1 MKNVFLLLLS
11 TTLFGC
17 QFQSKKVSAAVV
29 SARVEASKIGIEIMN
44 QGGNAF
50 DAMVATDLALS
61 VCYPNAGN
69 IGGGGFLVYRDKT
82 GQVGSLDFREK
93 APSLA
98 HEKMFLNSK
107 GDVIKNKSI
116 QGGLSVG
123 VPGTVAGLF
132 EVHSKLCTMPFE
144 DLIQPAIDLAR
155 DGFVVTEKQAI
166 GLNRYR
172 ADFISLNGEET
183 FYGRKFNSGDT
194 IVNLDMAKTLEKI
207 KLFGKDGFYK
217 GKIADKII
225 KSIQSSG
232 GIMTLK
238 DLENYNAKWRAPL
251 SFEYKNLKI
260 HSMGLPSSGGI
271 CLAQIM
277 AMIAPYDIG
286 QYTPHSNEA
295 IQLMVES
302 ERRSFSDRSKF
313 LGDPDFNTVQVDLLL
328 NQSYLDKR
336 MSSFSFSSATA
347 SKDLNPGDIFWQESD
362 QTTHYSIVD
371 LEGNAVSVTTTLNAS
386 YGSKLFVEDGG
397 FFLNNEMD
405 DFSIKTGV
413 ANMYGLIG
421 GESNKIAPNKRMLSS
436 MSPTIVEE
444 NGELAL
450 ILGSPGGS
458 SIITSVLQVIL
469 NVFEFD
475 MGIKQAVNAP
485 RFHHQWLP
493 EYIDLE
499 PNTFNSEIIQE
510 LTKKGYLIDR
520 KRDRLIGRVDAIR
533 ITPNRDIIPAP
544 DPRGD
549 DAEATIITTQHYFP

>member
-82 GQVGSLDFREK
+82 GHVGSLDFREK

-155 DGFVVTEKQAI
+155 NGFVVTEKQAI
-166 GLNRYR
+166 SLNRFR
-172 ADFISLNGEET
+172 ADFISLNGQET
-183 FYGRKFNSGDT
+183 FYARKFNSGDT
-194 IVNLDMAKTLEKI
+194 IVNLNMAKTLEKI

-313 LGDPDFNTVQVDLLL
+313 LGDPDFNNVQVDLLL

-336 MSSFSFSSATA
+336 MSSFSFSKATA
-347 SKDLNPGDIFWQESD
+347 SKDLNPGNIFWEESD

-499 PNTFNSEIIQE
+499 PNTFNSEIIQG

-533 ITPNRDIIPAP
+533 ITPDRDIIPAP